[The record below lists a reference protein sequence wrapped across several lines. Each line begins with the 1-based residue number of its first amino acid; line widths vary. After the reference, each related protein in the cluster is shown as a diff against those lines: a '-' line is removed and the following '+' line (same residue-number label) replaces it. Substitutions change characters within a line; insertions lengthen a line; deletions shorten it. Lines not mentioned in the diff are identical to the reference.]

1 MVPPSP
7 LTPRSTASIPF
18 GGPFESLIRA
28 AGLPEMCQALTHST
42 DKALHKLCTTPPFM
56 AFVDECSRSCRGHMW
71 RRIFPAWMM
80 MTNTHTELV
89 PRSLPLALN
98 PLQISGFHVLY
109 THTRVSIRHVCRFYQ
124 MRCYPSASLV
134 PAPSS
139 LVLLSGCPLSL
150 SVSLGHTV
158 ISVGPSVHRRY
169 SGSGPGR
176 PRPRCSSP
184 SPSFPSLPSPL
195 LLNH

>member
-1 MVPPSP
+1 MHNS
-7 LTPRSTASIPF
+7 
-18 GGPFESLIRA
+18 
-28 AGLPEMCQALTHST
+28 
-42 DKALHKLCTTPPFM
+42 PFM
-56 AFVDECSRSCRGHMW
+56 AFADECSRSCRGHMW
-71 RRIFPAWMM
+71 RNNNLRIFPAWMM
-80 MTNTHTELV
+80 TNTHN
-89 PRSLPLALN
+89 RSLPLALN

-169 SGSGPGR
+169 SGSGR
-176 PRPRCSSP
+176 PL
-184 SPSFPSLPSPL
+184 PSLPFLPL
-195 LLNH
+195 SYLIINHCSEAKLLYHHIASFRSVGRKQEGAGVAQPSGDDRGCVSWAPMGGSTVP